1 MHIMPEPC
9 QLGGTAECNSG
20 ASAIAAVAHDADI
33 HKASPVLVFMQSILK
48 NSLKAPETPAGN

>member
-9 QLGGTAECNSG
+9 QLGCTVKSNAG
-20 ASAIAAVAHDADI
+20 ASAIAAVAHNADI
-33 HKASPVLVFMQSILK
+33 HKASFVLAFRQSILK